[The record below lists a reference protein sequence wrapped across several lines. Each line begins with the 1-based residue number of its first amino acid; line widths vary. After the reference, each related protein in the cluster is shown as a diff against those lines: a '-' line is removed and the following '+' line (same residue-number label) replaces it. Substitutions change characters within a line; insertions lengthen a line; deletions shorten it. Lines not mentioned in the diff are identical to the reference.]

1 MTYYT
6 TVATT
11 YLCSLKAKE
20 KTFILESYKAHK
32 KERQDCPFSAT
43 NHMTYIRRKGFWP
56 L

>member
-6 TVATT
+6 TVTT
-11 YLCSLKAKE
+11 YLLTYICSQKAKG

-43 NHMTYIRRKGFWP
+43 K
-56 L
+56 

>member
-6 TVATT
+6 TVTTYLLKST
-11 YLCSLKAKE
+11 YLCSQKAKE

-43 NHMTYIRRKGFWP
+43 K
-56 L
+56 